1 MSNLACV
8 SGAFSEFLKV
18 WSSGGSASLQLNSS
32 NGGCDITFSAHL
44 GHPGAT
50 FQSSPPPPS
59 PPQNRHRTPADEVRK
74 QKRAAAHQE
83 SLSASVP
90 SSLSTTSRT
99 SATASAAVYSYAAAT
114 STPSPAVSVPS
125 SSTPLSRRSAT
136 VKPVV
141 EAAQT
146 VACRPTTSVK
156 ESSSALP
163 VMNCGNCE
171 GVMSPTHQCA
181 SASEEKEQPAPL
193 PLCLY
198 CCHPGSGDHLVHYEQ
213 RCLCSELKCIC
224 QCYCTETQVKVKRL
238 HFTQPTWN
246 AGWKPLTTEERA
258 KAHTFA
264 SAQNLKIY
272 RGKPCTNNSCL
283 D

>member
-50 FQSSPPPPS
+50 FQPSPPPPS
-59 PPQNRHRTPADEVRK
+59 TPHYRHRTPADKVRN

-83 SLSASVP
+83 SLSASAP
-90 SSLSTTSRT
+90 SPPSTAYPTL
-99 SATASAAVYSYAAAT
+99 ATASAAVSSYAAAT
-114 STPSPAVSVPS
+114 SAPTTAASVPS
-125 SSTPLSRRSAT
+125 SATPMSRHS
-136 VKPVV
+136 V
-141 EAAQT
+141 AAQT
-146 VACRPTTSVK
+146 VPCQPTTSVK

>member
-44 GHPGAT
+44 GHPGTT
-50 FQSSPPPPS
+50 FQPSPTPPPTPS
-59 PPQNRHRTPADEVRK
+59 YRPRTPADKVRN

-90 SSLSTTSRT
+90 SSPS
-99 SATASAAVYSYAAAT
+99 TASLTSAAAT
-114 STPSPAVSVPS
+114 SAPTPTPTVSVPS
-125 SSTPLSRRSAT
+125 SSTPLSRRSAS

-141 EAAQT
+141 GAAQT
-146 VACRPTTSVK
+146 VACQPTNSVK
-156 ESSSALP
+156 ESNSALSLL
-163 VMNCGNCE
+163 NCVNCE
-171 GVMSPTHQCA
+171 GMMSPAHQCA

-198 CCHPGSGDHLVHYEQ
+198 CCHLGSGDHPVHYEQ
-213 RCLCSELKCIC
+213 RCLCSERKCIC
-224 QCYCTETQVKVKRL
+224 QCYCTETQVEVKRL

-258 KAHTFA
+258 QAHTFA
-264 SAQNLKIY
+264 SAQDLKFY
-272 RGKPCTNNSCL
+272 RGQPCTNKHCL

>member
-50 FQSSPPPPS
+50 FQPSPPPPS
-59 PPQNRHRTPADEVRK
+59 SPHYRHRTPADKVRN
-74 QKRAAAHQE
+74 QKRAAAYQE
-83 SLSASVP
+83 SLSTSAP
-90 SSLSTTSRT
+90 SSPSTA
-99 SATASAAVYSYAAAT
+99 SATASAAVSSYAAAT
-114 STPSPAVSVPS
+114 SAPTPTPAVSVPS
-125 SSTPLSRRSAT
+125 SATPLSRRSAT

-141 EAAQT
+141 AAVPN
-146 VACRPTTSVK
+146 VACQPTTSVK
-156 ESSSALP
+156 ESSSALSLL
-163 VMNCGNCE
+163 NCGNCE
-171 GVMSPTHQCA
+171 GVMSPAHQCA

-198 CCHPGSGDHLVHYEQ
+198 CCHPGSGDHPVHYEQ
-213 RCLCSELKCIC
+213 RCLCSEQKCIC
-224 QCYCTETQVKVKRL
+224 QCYCTETQLEVKRL
-238 HFTQPTWN
+238 HFTQPTCN

-258 KAHTFA
+258 QAHTFA
-264 SAQNLKIY
+264 QNLEFY
-272 RGKPCTNNSCL
+272 CGKPCTNELCL
-283 D
+283 I